1 MYDLFNQHSYVYIVW
16 TWLVDMVLVV
26 VVDAGV
32 DVVLM
37 VVLAKVEGIGS
48 AINEKYNKVQ

>member
-1 MYDLFNQHSYVYIVW
+1 
-16 TWLVDMVLVV
+16 MVLVV

>member
-1 MYDLFNQHSYVYIVW
+1 
-16 TWLVDMVLVV
+16 MVLVV

-37 VVLAKVEGIGS
+37 VVLAKVEGIVLRLMKN
-48 AINEKYNKVQ
+48 IIKFNKK

>member
-1 MYDLFNQHSYVYIVW
+1 M
-16 TWLVDMVLVV
+16 VDMVLVV

-37 VVLAKVEGIGS
+37 VVLAKVEGIVLRLMKN
-48 AINEKYNKVQ
+48 IIKFNKK